1 MSFTGTSITFNGI
14 PSDDFGLILYAKIDN
29 ATQKVTS
36 FASPLDIQE
45 DRPLRKYRPYCYGGG
60 HKDVL
65 NFTLVLGCNEERA
78 YTRSF
83 FDAFD
88 RERIA
93 GWLTGFQDYRWL
105 TIQQDDLQ
113 HVRYYCRITDLE
125 AIEVGGHCVGFE
137 AAVQCDSAYAYM
149 RPKTTTITV
158 SGTKELIF
166 HNRSSM
172 NEPYLPKLEITLS
185 AGNSISIVNASD
197 GGREFAF
204 RELPAS
210 VGKITVDNERMIMTD
225 SNGTNLYSCWNK
237 KTFRLQR
244 GDNNLTI
251 TGNGTVSI
259 LTEFPV
265 NVGG

>member
-29 ATQKVTS
+29 ATQKVTA

-88 RERIA
+88 R
-93 GWLTGFQDYRWL
+93 
-105 TIQQDDLQ
+105 DLQ

-137 AAVQCDSAYAYM
+137 AEVQCDSAYAYM

-158 SGTKELIF
+158 TGAKELIF

-172 NEPYLPKLEITLS
+172 NEPYLPALEITLS
-185 AGNSISIVNASD
+185 SGNSISIVNASD

-204 RELPAS
+204 RELPTS
-210 VGKITVDNERMIMTD
+210 VGKITVDNDRMIMTD
-225 SNGTNLYSCWNK
+225 ANGTNLYPYWNK

>member
-1 MSFTGTSITFNGI
+1 MSFTGTSITFDGI
-14 PSDDFGLILYAKIDN
+14 PSDDFGLVLYSKIDN

-36 FASPLDIQE
+36 FASPMDIQE
-45 DRPLRKYRPYCYGGG
+45 DRILRKYRSYCYGGG
-60 HKDVL
+60 YSDSL
-65 NFTLVLGCNEERA
+65 SFTLVLGCNEERA

-113 HVRYYCRITDLE
+113 HVRYRCRAAKLE
-125 AIEVGGHCVGFE
+125 AIEMGGHCVGFE
-137 AAVQCDSAYAYM
+137 VEFQCDSPFAYM
-149 RPKTTTITV
+149 RPKTTTVAV
-158 SGTKELIF
+158 SGTKTLVF
-166 HNRSSM
+166 ANRSSM
-172 NEPYLPKLEITLS
+172 NGPYLPALEITLS
-185 AGNSISIVNASD
+185 SGNSISIVNASD
-197 GGREFAF
+197 SGREFKLSG
-204 RELPAS
+204 LPTS
-210 VGKITVDNERMIMTD
+210 VGKITVDNERMILTD
-225 SNGTNLYSCWNK
+225 VNGANLYPYWNN